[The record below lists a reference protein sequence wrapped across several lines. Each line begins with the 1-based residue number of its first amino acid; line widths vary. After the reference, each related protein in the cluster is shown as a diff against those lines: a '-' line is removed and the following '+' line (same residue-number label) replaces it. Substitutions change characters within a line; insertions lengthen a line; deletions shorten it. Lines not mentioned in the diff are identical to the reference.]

1 MPVVDPGAV
10 HEKFGDDYLVNE
22 HTYVMG
28 IDHRLGAAMA
38 ERFRGSVVLET
49 CTGAGFMTIALT
61 RVAERVVTVEIEP
74 LHQQQAQANVSRA
87 GVDHVVTFVKGD
99 VLNTVLFERLP
110 RVDSAFLDPDW
121 AVSGP
126 NHVYCRGA
134 MGIAGGL

>member
-1 MPVVDPGAV
+1 
-10 HEKFGDDYLVNE
+10 
-22 HTYVMG
+22 
-28 IDHRLGAAMA
+28 
-38 ERFRGSVVLET
+38 
-49 CTGAGFMTIALT
+49 MTIALT